1 MNSDS
6 AGGSTTVNDERL
18 RDYLRRAT
26 ADLRQAHRR
35 LREAE
40 DKEHEPLAIVG
51 MSCRFP
57 GGSDSPER
65 LWNLLAEG
73 RAAVSEFPKDRG
85 WDTDALFDPDPESV
99 GKTYTREGSFL
110 DDVASFD
117 AGFFGVSP
125 REALAMDPQQRLL
138 LESTWETLER
148 AGILPSA
155 LRGSDTGVFVGTNGQ
170 DYARNFLG
178 SQESV
183 EGYLAT
189 GTSASAISGRI
200 AYSFG
205 FEGPAV
211 TVDTACSASLV
222 ALHLAARA
230 LRQRECSL
238 ALAGGVTVMS
248 TPAGFVE
255 FSRQRGL
262 STDGHC
268 RAFAASADGT
278 AWGEGLG
285 LLLVERLSD
294 AQRNGHHIL
303 AVLRGSAVNQ
313 DGASN
318 GLTAPNGPSQQRVIE
333 QALADARLAPDQI
346 DAVEAHG
353 TGTTLGDPIEA
364 QALLA
369 TYGQDRNPD
378 QPLWLGSIK
387 SNIGHTQA
395 AAGVAGVI
403 KMIEAMRH
411 GVLPQSL
418 HIDEPSDHVDWSAGH
433 VSLLSESRPWPE
445 TDRPRRAGISSFG
458 VSGTNAHVILE
469 AAPTP
474 QRHDT
479 DGTEADHQDDTVLPV
494 LLSAKNETALRQQA
508 RRLAEFISEHRE
520 ADVAQIARTLATTR
534 THHPHRAGIVSLER
548 DELLEALD
556 ALAKAE
562 PHALAVEG
570 VAPADPGK
578 TVFVFPG
585 QGSQWAGMG
594 VELLDSSP
602 VFAQSLRECADALA
616 AYVDWD
622 LFDVLHERNG
632 APGLERVDVVQP
644 ALFAMMVSLARVWES
659 HGITPDAV
667 IGHSQGEI
675 AAAHIAGALSLEDA
689 ARIVCLRSQ
698 ALITLAGTGA
708 MASIP
713 LSAEET
719 TARLAPYEGLYVAA
733 HNGPENTVISGDPA
747 ALTAMVT
754 ACQNDGIRARTIDV
768 DYASHSP
775 HIENL
780 HHITHLLHGI
790 TPHTSRIPFYST
802 LTATQLDTTQL
813 TPDYWYNNL
822 RHPVLYTQTLTLLN
836 NQGHHT
842 YIETSPHPVLTTP
855 TQDTTTNNNTN
866 NNTTTHVQGTLRRH
880 NATPTQLLTTLTTLH
895 THGHTPTTWTTT
907 THTHPHGH
915 HTPQLPTYPF
925 QHERFW
931 PEATGFAGDLRSA
944 GLLSADHPL
953 LAAGTELANGEG
965 HLFSGRLSFA
975 AHPWLADHEVMGS
988 ALLPGTA
995 FVELALHAA
1004 YHTGCDRIEELTLE
1018 APLVLPEH
1026 GAVQLQVV
1034 VGAPEE
1040 NGERAVTL
1048 HARPEPGGDED
1059 DAEPWVC
1066 HASGVL
1072 APAAPGRQESGTPTG
1087 PDRGQDPGQDPD
1099 QGHGLLPDGATPL
1112 DTADVY
1118 AHFAALGVRYGATFQ
1133 GLRAAWRYGEE
1144 IFAEVELP
1152 DAGQAGR
1159 FALHP
1164 ALLDAALHATA
1175 LLHIDGDDEGEGNGA
1190 GAARL
1195 PFAWRGVSVHAVGA
1209 SALRV
1214 RLTPLPE
1221 QDTVSLAL
1229 TGLDGAPVATVDALT
1244 GRPVDRERLASPQAG
1259 QHAEALHQVD
1269 WQRVGSTRS
1278 STNGSSV
1285 NGPSADDDVTA
1296 MAEDGAERAEWA
1308 LIGQVPASLSS
1319 LASPSTL
1326 SEELGVS
1333 VRGYPDL
1340 AHLFRAL
1347 DAGAPVP
1354 ETVLAPIECCTV
1366 VDEATAP
1373 RHEADATDGPPE
1385 GSGPA
1390 VEGSGAV
1397 VEDSRVADSHAE
1409 EAPVEDSGMAA
1420 RAHRA
1425 TRAVHALVR
1434 EWLGDERVAGA
1445 RLAVL
1450 TREAVAVLPGE
1461 RLADPAAAAGWG
1473 FVRVAQSEHPGRVQ
1487 VVDLDGAAESVRGL
1501 PDVLA
1506 CGEPQLAVRGG
1517 AAYAPRLVRAGG
1529 AGVLVPP
1536 SDTAGWRLD
1545 LTESGTLDN
1554 LTFARHEEKLRPLGR
1569 GEVRVAVRAAGMNFR
1584 DVLIALGIYPAQA
1597 VVGGEAAGVVT
1608 ETGPGVPGLAPGDRV
1623 MGLFDDGAMAP
1634 FAVTDHRLLVRIP
1647 KGWSF
1652 PQAAAAPIVFLTA
1665 YYGLTDLA
1673 RLGAGQRL
1681 LVHAAT
1687 GGVGMAAT
1695 QLARH
1700 RGAEVYATASPPKWD
1715 TLRALGFD
1723 EKHIANSRTLD
1734 FEHHILTATEG
1745 EGVDVVLDS
1754 LAGEFVDASLR
1765 LLPHGGHFLE
1775 MGKTDIREPAQVA
1788 ATHPGVSY
1796 RAFEMFEPGPDRIQQ
1811 MLRELVG
1818 LCESGVLSPL
1828 PVTAF
1833 DVREAPAAFRYL
1845 SQARHTG
1852 KLVLTLPQPLDPEG
1866 TVLITGGTGTLGA
1879 LTARHLVA
1887 GHGVR
1892 RVLLTS
1898 RSGPEAPG
1906 AEALRD
1912 ELSALGAHVTV
1923 AACDAADRA
1932 ALADLL
1938 SRVPAEH
1945 PLTGVFHAAGVT
1957 DDAAVSTLAA
1967 DQLGP
1972 VLRPKV
1978 DAAWNLHEL
1987 TAGTDLSAFVLYS
2000 SIAGTLGNPGQANYA
2015 AANTFLDALAHHR
2028 HTQGLPATSLA
2039 WGLWEQASGIT
2050 AKLFEEDRARTSRS
2064 MLVPLSDEEGL
2075 ALLSGAVTPAQ
2086 PTLVP
2091 ARFHVRTLRALADV
2105 EGLPPMVRGMAR
2117 RTVRPARAA
2126 SGASSALGRQLA
2138 GRSATE
2144 RQRVLLD
2151 LVRGHIGAVLGHAS
2165 AESID
2170 PERPFQELG
2179 FDSLTAVELR
2189 NRLNAATGLR
2199 LPATV
2204 IFDHPTTAALAAH
2217 LLEQV
2222 GGAARADG
2230 SRQAVASGA
2239 RTADEPVAIVG
2250 MACRYP
2256 GEVASPEDLWELVA
2270 GARDAIGDFPEDRG
2284 WDLEGLY
2291 HPDPDHPGTT
2301 YVTRGGFIE
2310 ADRFDAEF
2318 FAMSPRE
2325 ALATDPQQ
2333 RLLLETAWETLE
2345 RAGVLPESLRG
2356 SRTGTFV
2363 GMADHHYAVSAAG
2376 PSHEALE
2383 GYLLTGATSSVA
2395 SGRIAYA
2402 LGLEGPAITLDTACS
2417 SSLVSLH
2424 LACQA
2429 LRNDECDL
2437 ALAGGVTVMSAPGVF
2452 TGFSRQ
2458 RGLSPDG
2465 RCKPFAAAAD
2475 GTGFSEGV
2483 GMLLVERLSDA
2494 RAKGHSVLAVVR
2506 GSAVNQDG
2514 ASNGLTAPNG
2524 PSQQRVIR
2532 AALAGA
2538 KLGPA
2543 DVDAVEAHG
2552 TGTSLGDPI
2561 EAGAL
2566 LATYGQERP
2575 EGRPLWLG
2583 SVKSNLGH
2591 TQQAAGVAGVIKMVE
2606 ALRRGSLPRS
2616 LHIDAP
2622 SPHVEWAEG
2631 AVALLTEHTPWP
2643 EVPGRPRRAGVSSFG
2658 ISGTNAHVIL
2668 EAAPEEKPVA
2678 PEEASAG
2685 PDERAGAG
2693 ADPGGGSGAEDSPG
2707 SDASAWPV
2715 PWLLSAKSEPALREQ
2730 AARLARFASRG
2741 EGAPLAGVAHAL
2753 ATARTHHPHRAA
2765 VVGRTLP
2772 ELLEGLGALS
2782 SGEPHSAL
2790 VQGTAAAE
2798 PGGTVFVFPG
2808 QGSQWAGMGL
2818 DLYASSAVFRER
2830 LEACAAALEPHTGWS
2845 LLEVLRAEGG
2855 APSLERV
2862 DVVQPALF
2870 AVMVSLAEVWR
2881 AAGLRPDAVIGHSQG
2896 EIAAACVA
2904 GGLSLED
2911 AARVVALRSRAL
2923 RALAGSGGMASVP
2936 LGAEAVAEL
2945 LAGRSGSLGVA
2956 SVNGPDSTVVSGDRD
2971 ALADLVARC
2980 HADGVRART
2989 IDVDYASHSSHVEA
3003 IRAELLESLVPLAP
3017 RSAEVPFYSTV
3028 TGGELDTAGLDAEYW
3043 YRNLRQQVLFG
3054 PVTGVL
3060 LDAGHRLFVEAS
3072 PHPVLTLGVEQS
3084 RAAHGAAA
3092 TVLGTLRR
3100 DQDGPREL
3108 LAACAR
3114 VHAHG
3119 ARLDWARVLPAH
3131 RDGLVPVPTYAF
3143 QRRRF
3148 WPESSAPGTTA
3159 GGSGHR
3165 MLGTTVPLA
3174 GEDGCV
3180 LTGRIALR
3188 THPWLAEHTVADTA
3202 VLPGAAYVE
3211 LAAQAARETNC
3222 GRLEDLTLLAP
3233 LVVPERGAVELQVAV
3248 GAPDA
3253 HGRRPL
3259 GVFGRPEAGEDEAPA
3274 EWQRHATG
3282 TLTAVLDAAGNSAG
3296 AIAGAD
3302 EGAGAGVGSGIGAG
3316 EPEGW
3321 SAGGV
3326 WPPEGAQPVD
3336 VGGVYDRFVAT
3347 GVAHGPAFQG
3357 LRAAWR
3363 HGADL
3368 YAEVDLPEDADVA
3381 GYALHPALLDAALHP
3396 LVLVRTGAQEREEAR
3411 TAWLPFSWTGVS
3423 LTGLGGEH
3431 RALRVRLTPVDED
3444 GVRLWLSDPD
3454 GVPVAHVA
3462 ALRLRPLGTE
3472 LPGSGRAPDAEA
3484 LWQLA
3489 WPPAGPLPAGPV
3501 GPASGARWATVG
3513 PVPVLASPA
3522 APDGPRVTEW
3532 PDLAALLAASAE
3544 DDPLPEVL
3552 LVAPSERTQT
3562 PAQPQIPG
3570 PGPAEEAVHTP
3581 HPAPGAHPANP
3592 ARAAHAEAARLLAL
3606 LQEWLA
3612 DSRCTGTQLVVL
3624 TQGAVSTGPG
3634 EQTAPDT
3641 AAPSL
3646 AAPDLALAAPDLAA
3660 ATLWGL
3666 VRSAQSENPGRIQ
3679 LIDHDGT
3686 PESAAALA
3694 GAVASGL
3701 PQVALRGGQAR
3712 VPRLRWAEAPAD
3724 GAHFALDPEGTVL
3737 ITGGTGTLGGHVAR
3751 HLVTEHGARHL
3762 VLAGRRGYDADG
3774 ALELE
3779 AELLAHGA
3787 EVTVAACDVADREA
3801 LAGLLANVPAAHPL
3815 TAVVHAAGT
3824 LDDATLPSLTPE
3836 RLATVLRPKADAA
3849 WHLHELTAEAGL
3861 AAFVLFSS
3869 TAGTLGSP
3877 GQANY
3882 AAANTFLDA
3891 LAHHRHAQGLP
3902 ATSLAWGLWEHSS
3915 GLTAHLEGA
3924 GQARLAR
3931 NGLVP
3936 LPTEEAL
3943 ELLDAALLRPRA
3955 AQLLPARLDMRP
3967 LRSQASAGL
3976 LPAILSEV
3984 VRVPA
3989 RRAHTDSGPSLA
4001 RRLAGLTE
4009 EEQHRLVLETVRGH
4023 IAAVLGHG
4031 SPESIES
4038 ERAFQELGFDSL
4050 TAVELRNR
4058 LGAATGLTL
4067 RATLVFDYPTADAL
4081 AAYLRAQLA
4090 PSPADA
4096 SHAVL
4101 RDLDR
4106 LEEAL
4111 TALPR
4116 AGDGSEAV
4124 GRRLRVLMAKWH
4136 EARTATP
4143 GGPQTEGAVAG
4154 EHAGD
4159 SAGDGTGNG
4168 AEGGE
4173 SVTDRIRAASAE
4185 EVLDFIDKELRGA

>member
-1 MNSDS
+1 M
-6 AGGSTTVNDERL
+6 
-18 RDYLRRAT
+18 
-26 ADLRQAHRR
+26 
-35 LREAE
+35 
-40 DKEHEPLAIVG
+40 
-51 MSCRFP
+51 
-57 GGSDSPER
+57 
-65 LWNLLAEG
+65 
-73 RAAVSEFPKDRG
+73 
-85 WDTDALFDPDPESV
+85 
-99 GKTYTREGSFL
+99 
-110 DDVASFD
+110 
-117 AGFFGVSP
+117 
-125 REALAMDPQQRLL
+125 
-138 LESTWETLER
+138 
-148 AGILPSA
+148 
-155 LRGSDTGVFVGTNGQ
+155 
-170 DYARNFLG
+170 
-178 SQESV
+178 
-183 EGYLAT
+183 
-189 GTSASAISGRI
+189 
-200 AYSFG
+200 
-205 FEGPAV
+205 
-211 TVDTACSASLV
+211 
-222 ALHLAARA
+222 
-230 LRQRECSL
+230 
-238 ALAGGVTVMS
+238 
-248 TPAGFVE
+248 
-255 FSRQRGL
+255 
-262 STDGHC
+262 
-268 RAFAASADGT
+268 
-278 AWGEGLG
+278 
-285 LLLVERLSD
+285 
-294 AQRNGHHIL
+294 
-303 AVLRGSAVNQ
+303 
-313 DGASN
+313 
-318 GLTAPNGPSQQRVIE
+318 
-333 QALADARLAPDQI
+333 
-346 DAVEAHG
+346 
-353 TGTTLGDPIEA
+353 
-364 QALLA
+364 
-369 TYGQDRNPD
+369 
-378 QPLWLGSIK
+378 
-387 SNIGHTQA
+387 
-395 AAGVAGVI
+395 
-403 KMIEAMRH
+403 
-411 GVLPQSL
+411 
-418 HIDEPSDHVDWSAGH
+418 
-433 VSLLSESRPWPE
+433 
-445 TDRPRRAGISSFG
+445 
-458 VSGTNAHVILE
+458 
-469 AAPTP
+469 
-474 QRHDT
+474 
-479 DGTEADHQDDTVLPV
+479 
-494 LLSAKNETALRQQA
+494 
-508 RRLAEFISEHRE
+508 
-520 ADVAQIARTLATTR
+520 
-534 THHPHRAGIVSLER
+534 
-548 DELLEALD
+548 
-556 ALAKAE
+556 
-562 PHALAVEG
+562 
-570 VAPADPGK
+570 
-578 TVFVFPG
+578 
-585 QGSQWAGMG
+585 
-594 VELLDSSP
+594 
-602 VFAQSLRECADALA
+602 
-616 AYVDWD
+616 
-622 LFDVLHERNG
+622 
-632 APGLERVDVVQP
+632 
-644 ALFAMMVSLARVWES
+644 
-659 HGITPDAV
+659 
-667 IGHSQGEI
+667 
-675 AAAHIAGALSLEDA
+675 
-689 ARIVCLRSQ
+689 
-698 ALITLAGTGA
+698 
-708 MASIP
+708 
-713 LSAEET
+713 
-719 TARLAPYEGLYVAA
+719 
-733 HNGPENTVISGDPA
+733 
-747 ALTAMVT
+747 
-754 ACQNDGIRARTIDV
+754 
-768 DYASHSP
+768 
-775 HIENL
+775 
-780 HHITHLLHGI
+780 
-790 TPHTSRIPFYST
+790 
-802 LTATQLDTTQL
+802 
-813 TPDYWYNNL
+813 
-822 RHPVLYTQTLTLLN
+822 
-836 NQGHHT
+836 
-842 YIETSPHPVLTTP
+842 
-855 TQDTTTNNNTN
+855 
-866 NNTTTHVQGTLRRH
+866 
-880 NATPTQLLTTLTTLH
+880 
-895 THGHTPTTWTTT
+895 
-907 THTHPHGH
+907 
-915 HTPQLPTYPF
+915 
-925 QHERFW
+925 
-931 PEATGFAGDLRSA
+931 
-944 GLLSADHPL
+944 SADHPL

-965 HLFSGRLSFA
+965 HLFSGRLSLA

-1034 VGAPEE
+1034 VGAAEE
-1040 NGERAVTL
+1040 DGERTVTL
-1048 HARPEPGGDED
+1048 HARPEPGSEEDE
-1059 DAEPWVC
+1059 AEPWVC

-1072 APAAPGRQESGTPTG
+1072 APGTRDQQGSEGLTGAGQEQEQPPGADDGA
-1087 PDRGQDPGQDPD
+1087 
-1099 QGHGLLPDGATPL
+1099 GLLPDGATPL
-1112 DTADVY
+1112 ETAGVY
-1118 AHFAALGVRYGATFQ
+1118 AHFAGLGVRYGPAFQ

-1144 IFAEVELP
+1144 IVAEVELP
-1152 DAGQAGR
+1152 DAGQAER

-1175 LLHIDGDDEGEGNGA
+1175 LLDSDGDGERDGA

-1221 QDTVSLAL
+1221 QGTVSLAL
-1229 TGLDGAPVATVDALT
+1229 TGLDGAPVATVEALT

-1259 QHAEALHQVD
+1259 QHADALHHVE
-1269 WQRVGSTRS
+1269 WQRVESAR
-1278 STNGSSV
+1278 
-1285 NGPSADDDVTA
+1285 PSADDGATA
-1296 MAEDGAERAEWA
+1296 AVDGAETSAAADCAETTAAADCAEWA
-1308 LIGQVPASLSS
+1308 LIGHLPAALSA
-1319 LASPSTL
+1319 LADLSDPSDPSDLSDRSDLSPCSAL
-1326 SEELGVS
+1326 SEKLGVS

-1354 ETVLAPIECCTV
+1354 GTVLAPLGHHTGRS
-1366 VDEATAP
+1366 TG
-1373 RHEADATDGPPE
+1373 TDGST
-1385 GSGPA
+1385 GGFDPA
-1390 VEGSGAV
+1390 
-1397 VEDSRVADSHAE
+1397 
-1409 EAPVEDSGMAA
+1409 VEDSGVAA
-1420 RAHRA
+1420 RAHSA
-1425 TRAVHALVR
+1425 TRAAHALVR
-1434 EWLGDERVAGA
+1434 EWLADERVAGA

-1450 TREAVAVLPGE
+1450 TRAAVAVLPGE
-1461 RLADPAAAAGWG
+1461 RVADPAAAAGWG

-1501 PDVLA
+1501 SGVLA

-1517 AAYAPRLVRAGG
+1517 VAYAPRLVRAAG

-1536 SDTAGWRLD
+1536 ADTAGWRLD
-1545 LTESGTLDN
+1545 LTEPGTLDN
-1554 LTFARHEEKLRPLGR
+1554 LTIARHEEKLRPLGR

-1584 DVLIALGIYPAQA
+1584 DVLIALGVYPDRA

-1608 ETGPGVPGLAPGDRV
+1608 ETGPGVPGLVPGDRV

-1665 YYGLTDLA
+1665 YYGLADLA
-1673 RLGAGQRL
+1673 RLGPGKRL

-1700 RGAEVYATASPPKWD
+1700 WGAEVYATASPPKWE
-1715 TLRALGFD
+1715 TLRELGFD
-1723 EKHIANSRTLD
+1723 DQHIANSRTLD
-1734 FEHHILTATEG
+1734 FEHHIRTATRG
-1745 EGVDVVLDS
+1745 QGVDVVLDS

-1765 LLPHGGHFLE
+1765 LLPRGGHFLE

-1788 ATHPGVSY
+1788 TDHPGVSY

-1852 KLVLTLPQPLDPEG
+1852 KIVLTLPQPIDPEG

-1879 LTARHLVA
+1879 LTARHLVT

-1892 RVLLTS
+1892 HVLLTS

-1912 ELSALGAHVTV
+1912 ELSTLGAHVTV
-1923 AACDAADRA
+1923 AACDAADRE

-1938 SRVPAEH
+1938 TRIPGEH
-1945 PLTGVFHAAGVT
+1945 PLTAVFHAAGVT
-1957 DDAAVSTLAA
+1957 DDAAVSTLTAG
-1967 DQLGP
+1967 QLGP

-1987 TAGTDLSAFVLYS
+1987 TAGADLSAFVLYS

-2091 ARFHVRTLRALADV
+2091 ARFHVKTLRALADV

-2117 RTVRPARAA
+2117 RTVRRARAA

-2138 GRSATE
+2138 GRSAAE

-2204 IFDHPTTAALAAH
+2204 VFDHPTTAALAAH

-2222 GGAARADG
+2222 GGAARPGG

-2239 RTADEPVAIVG
+2239 RRTEEPVAIVG

-2256 GEVASPEDLWELVA
+2256 GGVASPEDLWELVA

-2333 RLLLETAWETLE
+2333 RLLLETAWEALE

-2376 PSHEALE
+2376 PSHKALE

-2494 RAKGHSVLAVVR
+2494 RAKGHPVLAVVR

-2566 LATYGQERP
+2566 LATYGQDRP
-2575 EGRPLWLG
+2575 AERPLWLG

-2622 SPHVEWAEG
+2622 SPHVEWADG

-2643 EVPGRPRRAGVSSFG
+2643 EVPGRPRRAGISSFG
-2658 ISGTNAHVIL
+2658 ISGTNAHIIL
-2668 EAAPEEKPVA
+2668 EATPETQPVAPGQEPIATEAKPVA
-2678 PEEASAG
+2678 PEAVSAG
-2685 PDERAGAG
+2685 AGAPASAGAG
-2693 ADPGGGSGAEDSPG
+2693 ADPGGGSGTEDALEG
-2707 SDASAWPV
+2707 GAHAWPV
-2715 PWLLSAKSEPALREQ
+2715 PWLLSAKSEHALREQ
-2730 AARLARFASRG
+2730 AARLARFAARG
-2741 EGAPLAGVAHAL
+2741 QGAPLAGVAHTL

-2765 VVGRTLP
+2765 VLGHTLP

-2845 LLEVLRAEGG
+2845 LLEVLRAEAG

-2936 LGAEAVAEL
+2936 LGAEAVEEL
-2945 LAGRSGSLGVA
+2945 LAGRSGTLAVA

-2971 ALADLVARC
+2971 ALEDLVAQCR
-2980 HADGVRART
+2980 ADGVRART

-3003 IRAELLESLVPLAP
+3003 IREELLECLAPLAP

-3028 TGGELDTAGLDAEYW
+3028 TGGELDTAGLDADYW

-3054 PVTGVL
+3054 PVTGAL

-3084 RAAHGAAA
+3084 CAARGVTA
-3092 TVLGTLRR
+3092 TALGTLRR

-3119 ARLDWARVLPAH
+3119 TRLEWPRVLPAH
-3131 RDGLVPVPTYAF
+3131 RGGLAPVPTYAF

-3148 WPESSAPGTTA
+3148 WLEPSAPGTAA

-3211 LAAQAARETNC
+3211 LAAQAARETGC

-3259 GVFGRPEAGEDEAPA
+3259 GVFGRPAAGDDEAPA

-3282 TLTAVLDAAGNSAG
+3282 TLTAAPDAAGAG
-3296 AIAGAD
+3296 AGTGVGSDAGAD
-3302 EGAGAGVGSGIGAG
+3302 EL
-3316 EPEGW
+3316 EEW

-3326 WPPEGAQPVD
+3326 WPPEGAEPVD
-3336 VGGVYDRFVAT
+3336 VGTVYDRFVAT

-3368 YAEVDLPEDADVA
+3368 YAEVDLPEDADVT

-3396 LVLVRTGAQEREEAR
+3396 LVLARTGDQEREEQR

-3431 RALRVRLTPVDED
+3431 RALRVRLTPVEED
-3444 GVRLWLSDPD
+3444 GVRLWLSSPD

-3472 LPGSGRAPDAEA
+3472 LLRAGRAPDAEA

-3489 WPPAGPLPAGPV
+3489 WPSAGPLPAGSD
-3501 GPASGARWATVG
+3501 PAGQTSGARWAAVG
-3513 PVPVLASPA
+3513 PVPVPGSPT

-3552 LVAPSERTQT
+3552 LVAPSGQTSPAT
-3562 PAQPQIPG
+3562 PA
-3570 PGPAEEAVHTP
+3570 PGPA
-3581 HPAPGAHPANP
+3581 
-3592 ARAAHAEAARLLAL
+3592 RSAHAEAARMLAL

-3624 TQGAVSTGPG
+3624 TQKAVVTGPD
-3634 EQTAPDT
+3634 EQTAPDAEAPDT
-3641 AAPSL
+3641 AAPDT
-3646 AAPDLALAAPDLAA
+3646 AAPGSAAPDLAA
-3660 ATLWGL
+3660 AALWGL

-3712 VPRLRWAEAPAD
+3712 VPRLRRAEAPAD

-3762 VLAGRRGYDADG
+3762 LLAGRRGHEATG

-3787 EVTVAACDVADREA
+3787 EVTVAACDAADREA

-3836 RLATVLRPKADAA
+3836 RLATVMGPKADAA
-3849 WHLHELTAEAGL
+3849 WHLHELTAEADL

-3891 LAHHRHAQGLP
+3891 LAHHRHTLGLP

-3915 GLTAHLEGA
+3915 ALTAHLEGA

-3955 AQLLPARLDMRP
+3955 ALLLPARLDMRP

-3984 VRVPA
+3984 VRVPV
-3989 RRAHTDSGPSLA
+3989 RRAHADSGPALA
-4001 RRLAGLTE
+4001 QRLAGLTE

-4067 RATLVFDYPTADAL
+4067 RATLVFDYPTAEAL

-4090 PSPADA
+4090 PAPADA
-4096 SHAVL
+4096 SDSVL

-4116 AGDGSEAV
+4116 AGEGSEAV

-4136 EARTATP
+4136 EARTTAP
-4143 GGPQTEGAVAG
+4143 GGPLPEGAAAG
-4154 EHAGD
+4154 ER
-4159 SAGDGTGNG
+4159 AGDGAQDG
-4168 AEGGE
+4168 AVGQE

-4185 EVLDFIDKELRGA
+4185 EVLDFIDKELKGA

>member
-6 AGGSTTVNDERL
+6 AGSTTVNDERL

-57 GGSDSPER
+57 GGSDSPEQ
-65 LWNLLAEG
+65 LWELLAEG
-73 RAAVSEFPKDRG
+73 REAVSEFPKDRG
-85 WDTDALFDPDPESV
+85 WDTDALFDPDPDSV

-117 AGFFGVSP
+117 ADFFGVSP

-138 LESTWETLER
+138 LESAWETLER

-189 GTSASAISGRI
+189 GTSASAVSGRL

-238 ALAGGVTVMS
+238 AFAGGVTVMS

-262 STDGHC
+262 SADGRC

-294 AQRNGHHIL
+294 AQRNGHRIL

-318 GLTAPNGPSQQRVIE
+318 GLTAPNGPAQQRVIE
-333 QALADARLAPDQI
+333 QALADARLTPDQV

-369 TYGQDRNPD
+369 TYGQERPEDR
-378 QPLWLGSIK
+378 PLWLGSVK

-411 GVLPQSL
+411 GVLPESL
-418 HIDEPSDHVDWSAGH
+418 HIDEPSDHVDWSAGR
-433 VSLLSESRPWPE
+433 VALLDRATPWPE
-445 TDRPRRAGISSFG
+445 LDRPRRAGVSSFG

-469 AAPTP
+469 AAPERADTP
-474 QRHDT
+474 EEGPDAGAGHP
-479 DGTEADHQDDTVLPV
+479 AVPW
-494 LLSAKNETALRQQA
+494 LLSGKTESALREQA
-508 RRLAEFISEHRE
+508 ARLAAYVKERPGLDLAE
-520 ADVAQIARTLATTR
+520 AARALAASR
-534 THHPHRAGIVSLER
+534 THHPYRAGVISQER
-548 DELLEALD
+548 EELLAGLESLGQGM
-556 ALAKAE
+556 
-562 PHALAVEG
+562 PHASVVEG
-570 VAPADPGK
+570 AASPDPGK

-594 VELLDSSP
+594 IDLLDSSP
-602 VFAQSLRECADALA
+602 VFAASLRQCADALST
-616 AYVDWD
+616 YVDWD
-622 LFDVLHERNG
+622 LFDVLHERAG
-632 APGLERVDVVQP
+632 APGFERVDVVQP
-644 ALFAMMVSLARVWES
+644 ALFALMVSLARVWES
-659 HGITPDAV
+659 HGIRADAV

-675 AAAHIAGALSLEDA
+675 AAAHVAGALSLDDA

-698 ALITLAGTGA
+698 ALVTLTGSGG

-713 LSAEET
+713 LSAEKT
-719 TARLAPYEGLYVAA
+719 AARLTPYPGLYVAA
-733 HNGPENTVISGDPA
+733 HNGPESTVISGDA
-747 ALTAMVT
+747 GALTEMVA
-754 ACQNDGIRARTIDV
+754 ACKNEGIRARTIDV

-775 HIENL
+775 HIEDLRPAL
-780 HHITHLLHGI
+780 HKALKTL
-790 TPHTSRIPFYST
+790 TPRPAEIPFYST
-802 LTATQLDTTQL
+802 LTGTRLDTTQL
-813 TPDYWYNNL
+813 TADYWYRNL
-822 RHPVLYTQTLTLLN
+822 RHPVLLEQTLRLLHEE
-836 NQGHHT
+836 GHHT

-855 TQDTTTNNNTN
+855 IQDTNPHTT
-866 NNTTTHVQGTLRRH
+866 VLGTLRR
-880 NATPTQLLTTLTTLH
+880 NEATPTRLLTTLTQAH

-907 THTHPHGH
+907 QDTTNHPHLD
-915 HTPQLPTYPF
+915 LPTYPF
-925 QHERFW
+925 DRQRFW
-931 PEATGFAGDLRSA
+931 PEAAGFAGDLRSA

-965 HLFSGRLSFA
+965 HLFSGRLSLA
-975 AHPWLADHEVMGS
+975 SHPWLADHEVMDS

-1004 YHTGCDRIEELTLE
+1004 HHTGCDRIDELTLE

-1034 VGAPEE
+1034 VGSGEE
-1040 NGERAVTL
+1040 NGERAVSL
-1048 HARPEPGGDED
+1048 HARPEPADDED
-1059 DAEPWVC
+1059 EAEPWVC
-1066 HASGVL
+1066 HATGVF
-1072 APAAPGRQESGTPTG
+1072 APAAA
-1087 PDRGQDPGQDPD
+1087 PGQEESDVPAD
-1099 QGHGLLPDGATPL
+1099 ADDSRLPEGATPL
-1112 DTADVY
+1112 ETDEIY
-1118 AHFAALGVRYGATFQ
+1118 AHFAALGVRYGPTFQ
-1133 GLRAAWRYGEE
+1133 GLRAAWRYGKEV
-1144 IFAEVELP
+1144 FAEVELP
-1152 DAGQAGR
+1152 DAGQAER

-1175 LLHIDGDDEGEGNGA
+1175 LLDGDTDADTGKDGSER
-1190 GAARL
+1190 AARL
-1195 PFAWRGVSVHAVGA
+1195 PFAWRGVTVHAVGA
-1209 SALRV
+1209 SAVRV

-1221 QDTVSLAL
+1221 EGTVSLAL
-1229 TGLDGAPVATVDALT
+1229 TGLDGAPVATVEALT

-1259 QHAEALHQVD
+1259 QHADALHQVD
-1269 WQRVGSTRS
+1269 WQRIE
-1278 STNGSSV
+1278 
-1285 NGPSADDDVTA
+1285 TA
-1296 MAEDGAERAEWA
+1296 QQIETAPHPADGAADSGEWA
-1308 LIGQVPASLSS
+1308 LVGRVPAELSALSS
-1319 LASPSTL
+1319 FSA
-1326 SEELGVS
+1326 ELGVG
-1333 VRGYPDL
+1333 VRSYPDL

-1354 ETVLAPIECCTV
+1354 GTVLAPLDCG
-1366 VDEATAP
+1366 AGGPTAP
-1373 RHEADATDGPPE
+1373 GQEQQEHSSD
-1385 GSGPA
+1385 PA
-1390 VEGSGAV
+1390 A
-1397 VEDSRVADSHAE
+1397 ADSSM
-1409 EAPVEDSGMAA
+1409 VA
-1420 RAHRA
+1420 RAHGA
-1425 TRAVHALVR
+1425 TRAAHALVR
-1434 EWLGDERVAGA
+1434 EWLADERVAGA

-1461 RLADPAAAAGWG
+1461 RVADPAAAAGWG
-1473 FVRVAQSEHPGRVQ
+1473 FVRVTQSEHPGRVQ
-1487 VVDLDGAAESVRGL
+1487 VVDVDGAAESVRGL
-1501 PDVLA
+1501 PSALA

-1517 AAYAPRLVRAGG
+1517 AAYAPRLVRA
-1529 AGVLVPP
+1529 AGESVLVPP
-1536 SDTAGWRLD
+1536 SDTAAWRLD
-1545 LTESGTLDN
+1545 LTEPGTLDR

-1584 DVLIALGIYPAQA
+1584 DVLIALGVYPGQA

-1623 MGLFDDGAMAP
+1623 MGIFDDGAMAP
-1634 FAVTDHRLLVRIP
+1634 LAVTDHRLLVRMP

-1652 PQAAAAPIVFLTA
+1652 TQAAAAPIVFLTA
-1665 YYGLTDLA
+1665 YYGLADLA
-1673 RLGAGQRL
+1673 RLAPGQRL

-1700 RGAEVYATASPPKWD
+1700 WGAEVYATASPPKWD
-1715 TLRALGFD
+1715 TLRAMGFD
-1723 EKHIANSRTLD
+1723 DTHIANSRTLD
-1734 FEHHILTATEG
+1734 FEHHILTATQG
-1745 EGVDVVLDS
+1745 QGVDIVLDS
-1754 LAGEFVDASLR
+1754 LAGDFVDASLR

-1775 MGKTDIREPAQVA
+1775 MGKTDIRQPAHIA
-1788 ATHPGVSY
+1788 ATHPGVTY
-1796 RAFEMFEPGPDRIQQ
+1796 RAFEMFEPGADRIQQ
-1811 MLRELVG
+1811 MLRELVA

-1833 DVREAPAAFRYL
+1833 DVREAPTAFRHL

-1852 KLVLTLPQPLDPEG
+1852 KVVLTLPQPLDPDG

-1887 GHGVR
+1887 EHGVR
-1892 RVLLTS
+1892 HLLLTS
-1898 RSGPEAPG
+1898 RRG
-1906 AEALRD
+1906 ATADGADALRD
-1912 ELSALGAHVTV
+1912 ELTALGAETTV
-1923 AACDAADRA
+1923 AACDAADRDALA
-1932 ALADLL
+1932 ALLTTIPDT
-1938 SRVPAEH
+1938 H
-1945 PLTGVFHAAGVT
+1945 PLTAVFHAAGIT
-1957 DDAAVSTLAA
+1957 DDAAVTTLTA
-1967 DQLGP
+1967 DQLEP

-1987 TAGTDLSAFVLYS
+1987 TADTDLAAFVLYS

-2015 AANTFLDALAHHR
+2015 AANTFLDTLAHHR

-2091 ARFHVRTLRALADV
+2091 ARFHVKTLRALADA

-2117 RTVRPARAA
+2117 RTVRRNRAA
-2126 SGASSALGRQLA
+2126 AGASSALGRQLA
-2138 GRSATE
+2138 GRSAAE
-2144 RQRVLLD
+2144 QQRVLLD

-2165 AESID
+2165 VEAVD

-2199 LPATV
+2199 LPATA

-2222 GGAARADG
+2222 GGAATAGATVRT
-2230 SRQAVASGA
+2230 VAGSGA
-2239 RTADEPVAIVG
+2239 RTADEPIAIVG

-2256 GEVASPEDLWELVA
+2256 GGVVSPEDLWELVA
-2270 GARDAIGDFPEDRG
+2270 GARDAIDDFPEDRG

-2333 RLLLETAWETLE
+2333 RLLLETAWEALE
-2345 RAGVLPESLRG
+2345 RAGVVPESLRG

-2376 PSHEALE
+2376 PSHDALE

-2424 LACQA
+2424 LACQS

-2437 ALAGGVTVMSAPGVF
+2437 ALTGGVTVMSAPGVF

-2494 RAKGHSVLAVVR
+2494 RAKGHQVLAVVR

-2575 EGRPLWLG
+2575 EDRPLWLG

-2606 ALRRGSLPRS
+2606 SLRHGSLPRS

-2643 EVPGRPRRAGVSSFG
+2643 EVPGRPRRAGISSFG

-2668 EAAPEEKPVA
+2668 EAAPEAA
-2678 PEEASAG
+2678 PEAEAAATESDSG
-2685 PDERAGAG
+2685 S
-2693 ADPGGGSGAEDSPG
+2693 DPGPGAAPEG
-2707 SDASAWPV
+2707 EGAAWPV
-2715 PWLLSAKSEPALREQ
+2715 PWLLSAKTEPALREQ
-2730 AARLARFASRG
+2730 AAKLAGFAARS
-2741 EGAPLAGVAHAL
+2741 EGVSLAGVAHTL

-2772 ELLEGLGALS
+2772 DLLDGLGALS

-2790 VQGTAAAE
+2790 VQGTAAAD

-2818 DLYASSAVFRER
+2818 DLYAASAVFRER
-2830 LEACAAALEPHTGWS
+2830 LDACAEALEPHTGWS
-2845 LLEVLRAEGG
+2845 LLDVLRAGAD

-2881 AAGLRPDAVIGHSQG
+2881 AAGLRPDAVVGHSQG

-2936 LGAEAVAEL
+2936 LGADAVEEL
-2945 LAGRSGSLGVA
+2945 LADRPGTLSVA

-2971 ALADLVARC
+2971 ALAELVARC
-2980 HADGVRART
+2980 QADGVRART
-2989 IDVDYASHSSHVEA
+2989 IDVDYASHSHHVEA
-3003 IRAELLESLVPLAP
+3003 IREELLESLAPLAP

-3028 TGGELDTAGLDAEYW
+3028 TGGELDTTGLDAEYW
-3043 YRNLRQQVLFG
+3043 YRNLREQVRFG
-3054 PVTGVL
+3054 PVTGAL
-3060 LDAGHRLFVEAS
+3060 LESGHRLFVEAS

-3084 RAAHGAAA
+3084 CAAQGVAA

-3100 DQDGPREL
+3100 EQDGPREL
-3108 LAACAR
+3108 LAACVRA
-3114 VHAHG
+3114 HAHG
-3119 ARLDWARVLPAH
+3119 ARPDWARVLPAH
-3131 RDGLVPVPTYAF
+3131 PGGLAPVAPPAPLPTYAF
-3143 QRRRF
+3143 QRQRF
-3148 WPESSAPGTTA
+3148 WLEPTAPGAAA

-3211 LAAQAARETNC
+3211 LAAQAARETGC
-3222 GRLEDLTLLAP
+3222 DQLEDLTLLAP

-3253 HGRRPL
+3253 HGRRPVA
-3259 GVFGRPEAGEDEAPA
+3259 VFGRPEAGSAGGREDTAPA
-3274 EWQRHATG
+3274 EWERHATG
-3282 TLTAVLDAAGNSAG
+3282 TLAAGPTPDDG
-3296 AIAGAD
+3296 A
-3302 EGAGAGVGSGIGAG
+3302 
-3316 EPEGW
+3316 PEGW
-3321 SAGGV
+3321 PTAGV
-3326 WPPEGAQPVD
+3326 WPPEGAEPVD
-3336 VGGVYDRFVAT
+3336 VGAVYDMFVAT

-3363 HGADL
+3363 DGADL

-3396 LVLVRTGAQEREEAR
+3396 LVLARTGAGDREEAQ
-3411 TAWLPFSWTGVS
+3411 TAWLPFAWTGVS
-3423 LTGLGGEH
+3423 LAGLGGEH
-3431 RALRVRLTPVDED
+3431 RALRVRLTPVGED
-3444 GVRLWLSDPD
+3444 GVRLWLADPS
-3454 GVPVAHVA
+3454 GAPVAHVGS
-3462 ALRLRPLGTE
+3462 LRLRPLSTE
-3472 LPGSGRAPDAEA
+3472 RLRTDRLSPTEA

-3489 WPPAGPLPAGPV
+3489 WPAAALPSGPPAPGAPGADV
-3501 GPASGARWATVG
+3501 SARWAALGAVPALPGG
-3513 PVPVLASPA
+3513 PE
-3522 APDGPRVTEW
+3522 VTEW
-3532 PDLAALLAASAE
+3532 PDLATLLASTGE
-3544 DDPLPEVL
+3544 DTSLPEVL
-3552 LVAPSERTQT
+3552 LVNAATPGPDPAPGGAT
-3562 PAQPQIPG
+3562 PAQ
-3570 PGPAEEAVHTP
+3570 T
-3581 HPAPGAHPANP
+3581 
-3592 ARAAHAEAARLLAL
+3592 ARTGAARLLEL
-3606 LQEWLA
+3606 LRQWLA
-3612 DSRCTGTQLVVL
+3612 EDRCTHTRLVVL
-3624 TQGAVSTGPG
+3624 TQGAVP
-3634 EQTAPDT
+3634 ADPNDP
-3641 AAPSL
+3641 AAPPL
-3646 AAPDLALAAPDLAA
+3646 DLAA
-3660 ATLWGL
+3660 AAQWGL
-3666 VRSAQSENPGRIQ
+3666 LRSAQSENPGRIQ
-3679 LIDHDGT
+3679 LLDHDGR
-3686 PESAAALA
+3686 PESLAALA
-3694 GAVASGL
+3694 GVVAGRL
-3701 PQVALRGGQAR
+3701 PQAALRAGQAR
-3712 VPRLRWAEAPAD
+3712 VPRLRRAEAAAD
-3724 GAHFALDPEGTVL
+3724 GARFALDPEGTVL

-3762 VLAGRRGYDADG
+3762 LLAGRRGPDAEG

-3779 AELLAHGA
+3779 AELIAHGA
-3787 EVTVAACDVADREA
+3787 EVTIAACDAADRQA
-3801 LAGLLANVPAAHPL
+3801 LAGLLADVPAAHPL

-3824 LDDATLPSLTPE
+3824 LDDATVTSLTPE
-3836 RLATVLRPKADAA
+3836 RLATVMRPKADAA
-3849 WHLHELTAEAGL
+3849 WNLHELTAEAEL

-3891 LAHHRHAQGLP
+3891 LAHHRHTRGLP
-3902 ATSLAWGLWEHSS
+3902 ATSLAWGLWAHSS

-3936 LPTEEAL
+3936 LPTDEAL
-3943 ELLDAALLRPRA
+3943 GLLDAALLRPGA
-3955 AQLLPARLDMRP
+3955 ALLLPARLDMRP

-3976 LPAILSEV
+3976 LPAILSDV

-3989 RRAHTDSGPSLA
+3989 RRAHADSGPSLA
-4001 RRLAGLTE
+4001 QRLTGRSE

-4031 SPESIES
+4031 SPEDIDSG
-4038 ERAFQELGFDSL
+4038 RAFQELGFDSL

-4058 LGAATGLTL
+4058 LGTATGLTL

-4096 SHAVL
+4096 SDTVL

-4111 TALPR
+4111 TALPP
-4116 AGDGSEAV
+4116 AGEGSEAV
-4124 GRRLRVLMAKWH
+4124 ARRLRVLMAKWN
-4136 EARTATP
+4136 EARSTP
-4143 GGPQTEGAVAG
+4143 AAPGAEG
-4154 EHAGD
+4154 
-4159 SAGDGTGNG
+4159 AGDGAA
-4168 AEGGE
+4168 AEE
-4173 SVTDRIRAASAE
+4173 SVTDRIQAASAE
-4185 EVLDFIDKELRGA
+4185 EVLDFIDKELKGA